1 MVETPMSVTGLS
13 PEYPMDAGHGGEAN
27 AARDERQLAER
38 IAAITVAIERD
49 VLPRLAAAHRG
60 AEDASRTPHPAL
72 EPLLADI
79 LSDNPG
85 AALARIESL
94 RDAGEPIPD
103 LLLNLVTPAAR
114 RLGEFW
120 TADTCSFVDVT
131 VGLWRLQQAVGAL
144 GLPPHELFASPQ
156 RRVLLAG
163 ATGEQHT
170 LGLLM
175 VAEFFRRAAWEVET
189 VLGGGTE
196 PLLARVAAEPFAVL
210 GLTAGS
216 TPRLGAVG
224 TLIRALRQASANR
237 QLVILLGGPAFLGR
251 PELARELGADATA
264 LDGPTAV
271 QRAESLVALRHAGC

>member
-1 MVETPMSVTGLS
+1 MVEPPMSVTGLN
-13 PEYPMDAGHGGEAN
+13 PEYPMDAGHGGEAH
-27 AARDERQLAER
+27 AAQDEHPLAQR

-60 AEDASRTPHPAL
+60 AEEASRAPHPAI

-79 LSDNPG
+79 LSPDSG
-85 AALARIESL
+85 AALARIEAL
-94 RDAGEPIPD
+94 RDAGESIPA
-103 LLLNLVTPAAR
+103 LLLDLVTPVAR
-114 RLGEFW
+114 RLGEYW
-120 TADTCSFVDVT
+120 TSDACSFVDVT
-131 VGLWRLQQAVGAL
+131 VGLWRLQQALGAL
-144 GLPPHELFASPQ
+144 GLPPHELFAAPQ

-163 ATGEQHT
+163 APGEQHT

-189 VLGGGTE
+189 LLGGSSE

-216 TPRLGAVG
+216 TLRLGAVG

-237 QLVILLGGPAFLGR
+237 QMVILLGGPAFLSR

-271 QRAESLVALRHAGC
+271 QRAESLVALRHAGG

>member
-13 PEYPMDAGHGGEAN
+13 PEQSQEAGRRGDAE
-27 AARDERQLAER
+27 AARDERQLGAR
-38 IAAITVAIERD
+38 IAAITTAIERD

-60 AEDASRTPHPAL
+60 AADAGRAPHPAL
-72 EPLLADI
+72 EPLFADI
-79 LSDNPG
+79 LSDDAG
-85 AALARIESL
+85 AALSRIEAL

-103 LLLNLVTPAAR
+103 LLLDLITPVAR
-114 RLGEFW
+114 RLGEYW
-120 TADTCSFVDVT
+120 TADLCSFVDVT
-131 VGLWRLQQAVGAL
+131 VGLWRLQQAIGAL
-144 GLPPHELFASPQ
+144 GLPPHEVFAAPQ

-163 ATGEQHT
+163 APGEQHT

-175 VAEFFRRAAWEVET
+175 VAEFFRRAAWEVDT
-189 VLGGGTE
+189 LVGGGSE

-271 QRAESLVALRHAGC
+271 QRAESLVALRHAGV